1 METENTRRQLVKDA
15 VKAVTAV
22 GIIVLIGLVLTAGIF
37 GADYGMRKAQAQTKQ
52 QMEGILDGYGLTEE
66 QKEELFQA
74 ILKRLKTLL
83 ESGEITVTGK
93 LGEEE
98 CERIKEELKKELQEE
113 FADRVSQESLRSI
126 VDQIWETLAKQTAE
140 REELLKQVTAV
151 YEQYTEFNKEQLGE
165 LEKSVLEVQ
174 KEFLGRLDQEI
185 SSLKEKLSEQIRV
198 HSKEIEALQNGQ
210 GGLEEQLQRETQ
222 ERKVQYEET
231 VSRIKELEALLA
243 ELKDGF
249 LLQLA
254 ALEERVTQNEA
265 DIQAVFQLVSSGK
278 RLLASAITDK
288 GVETA
293 EDASFEVMAENIRR
307 MAEYQ
312 FKRGYDSAPAAIS
325 EFYLNLHYW
334 DNSGPLH
341 NCYFANYVTFH
352 VEGAESVTIGSIRTT
367 VESDRDPDF
376 AELAVQVALDGN
388 PCYTLQDTDNYTI
401 PTNGASTMT
410 LRMINI
416 KGEERFWAT
425 AVVRDLRLNQ
435 KQSRMAQAAF
445 LFRMQ
450 RDEAVLEPEFADSG
464 ILITDCEGREV
475 EAEEVWEQEKTEV
488 TEAVEIEDQTDA
500 EERVA
505 KNVSE
510 DFPGKTEEIAE
521 EAEEKAGA
529 TEEKTETAMQ
539 KSEEPEDK
547 TGAGENSVSGN
558 G

>member
-1 METENTRRQLVKDA
+1 METENTRRQLVKDV

-151 YEQYTEFNKEQLGE
+151 YEQYTELNKEQLGE

-174 KEFLGRLDQEI
+174 KEFLSRLDQEI

-249 LLQLA
+249 LLQFA

-334 DNSGPLH
+334 NNSGPLH

-500 EERVA
+500 EEGAA

-521 EAEEKAGA
+521 EAEEKAEA

>member
-151 YEQYTEFNKEQLGE
+151 YEQYTELNNEQLGE

-198 HSKEIEALQNGQ
+198 HSKEIEALQNDQ

-500 EERVA
+500 EERAA

-521 EAEEKAGA
+521 EAEEKAEA
-529 TEEKTETAMQ
+529 TEEKTETVMQ

-547 TGAGENSVSGN
+547 TGAGESSVSGN

>member
-151 YEQYTEFNKEQLGE
+151 YEQYTELNNEQLGE

-500 EERVA
+500 EERAA

-521 EAEEKAGA
+521 EAEEKAEA